1 MNSAKKAPFDS
12 RSLARLCGVSRGT
25 VDRALHGRG
34 EVNAKTRQK
43 ILDLAEKHG
52 YRPNALGQALVT
64 GKTHTLGLIAFDL
77 ENSFFTELISAAEKR
92 ARERGYTLL
101 MALSQKDP
109 SQEGACLDFM
119 TQKRVDGLA
128 LIPVATGK
136 AFTSRLASL
145 PFPLVSFGNRLASSV
160 PFAGIDEFRA
170 MAAAVDHAVAM
181 KYRRLL
187 YFCPPMRHLGKVNLD
202 AQERRLS
209 GYHAAVKRHH
219 LKPWVLSDSGALE
232 SQWPALRSLEGKG
245 VVLCANDFFALE
257 VMERAR
263 AAGLRAPEDFGLVG
277 FDGLSFL
284 KYVRPSLSTVAY
296 PTREVG
302 VACVDM
308 LLDLISTGR
317 CADQILSH
325 HLQIGQ
331 TTGGTQESP

>member
-1 MNSAKKAPFDS
+1 MNSSPKPLFDS

-34 EVNAKTRQK
+34 EVSAKTRRK
-43 ILDLAEKHG
+43 VLDLAEKHG

-64 GKTHTLGLIAFDL
+64 GRTRTLGLIAFDL
-77 ENSFFTELISAAEKR
+77 DNSFFTEIISAAEKR

-109 SQEGACLDFM
+109 SQESACLDFM
-119 TQKRVDGLA
+119 AQKRVDGLA
-128 LIPVATGK
+128 LIPVASGK
-136 AFTSRLASL
+136 ALSSRLASL
-145 PFPLVSFGNRLASSV
+145 PFPIVSFGNRSTASV
-160 PFAGIDEFRA
+160 PFVGIDESRA

-181 KYRRLL
+181 HYRRLL
-187 YFCPPMRHLGKVNLD
+187 YFCPPMRHLGKANLD

-209 GYHAAVKRHH
+209 GYHAAVKRHR
-219 LKPWVLSDSGALE
+219 LKPWVLVDSGPLE
-232 SQWPALRSLEGKG
+232 SQFPVLRRLEGKG
-245 VVLCANDFFALE
+245 AVLCANDFFALE

-263 AAGLRAPEDFGLVG
+263 AAGLRAPQDFGLVG

-302 VACVDM
+302 IACVDM

-317 CADQILSH
+317 CADRMLPH
-325 HLQIGQ
+325 HLQLGQ